1 MTLEV
6 GELFRDH
13 PRGSWDEW
21 IPDNVPRNVEK
32 GKEMRKKAFIVRR
45 QRDPPKPTL
54 ELHSIVVHSP
64 LLRRILDR
72 TFTDYEGISTKL
84 KKLQFNAPLHEFYYR
99 WHRLVQQGE
108 AEEDAEAK
116 KHFELFHDVIDKEI
130 LPHIDKMQDY
140 TTHGVVTYDYLW
152 AIFPPGIDVYTFADE
167 QDRIY
172 QAVRSSYGDCS
183 FNLECT
189 YIDCDG
195 EDFHSCTLA
204 EKMKR
209 PLYSMSAGE
218 LGETAKEVEHS
229 VESVLEL
236 AALWDAILLLDE
248 CDIFLERRSTKEIKR
263 NRLVAIFLRQLEYFK
278 GVMFLTTNRASTLDA
293 AFESRIHL
301 TIDYPALDEKSRL
314 HVWRTFV
321 TGGGNQNVGEED
333 LAQLARQPLN
343 GRQIKNLVKTARLLA
358 KQDRRPL
365 GVGDLELVLHV
376 KMKSRSAQEDNEGA
390 EEQPFQTR

>member
-1 MTLEV
+1 MGDTSSSNESSSTELVQPDDSETTLDGMTLEV

-32 GKEMRKKAFIVRR
+32 SKEMRKKAFIVRR

-84 KKLQFNAPLHEFYYR
+84 KKLQFDAPLHEFYYR

-116 KHFELFHDVIDKEI
+116 KHFELFHDVIGKEI

-195 EDFHSCTLA
+195 EDFHSCT
-204 EKMKR
+204 
-209 PLYSMSAGE
+209 
-218 LGETAKEVEHS
+218 
-229 VESVLEL
+229 
-236 AALWDAILLLDE
+236 
-248 CDIFLERRSTKEIKR
+248 
-263 NRLVAIFLRQLEYFK
+263 RQLEIQRFD
-278 GVMFLTTNRASTLDA
+278 GVVKIPDLDSFPVHLHPEA
-293 AFESRIHL
+293 VPILERLQSRGEAFEKLKGFHHVNYSGFYRQ
-301 TIDYPALDEKSRL
+301 KSDP
-314 HVWRTFV
+314 HQWRDQKRFV
-321 TGGGNQNVGEED
+321 SI
-333 LAQLARQPLN
+333 AR
-343 GRQIKNLVKTARLLA
+343 A
-358 KQDRRPL
+358 
-365 GVGDLELVLHV
+365 
-376 KMKSRSAQEDNEGA
+376 
-390 EEQPFQTR
+390 